1 MSNVNCPYCQRAN
14 RPGARFCVACGR
26 DMGRDAQTAV
36 NPNLVH
42 KAAAA
47 AAPVVQQA
55 AAAGWSQSKRGAGWL
70 RRVLTLGGR
79 AAYTELFSPEPA
91 TAGWIINLPQLRT
104 VPAAIEVSFFLF
116 VVFLLFGWLLVFLP
130 GPWPAVTLA
139 GWLLLLL
146 ILNFAGVK
154 RPYFTTTSLYQLW
167 GRPSQVQAAEF
178 YMQEMGSNRQL
189 RVELIDL
196 KQSPTL
202 QPGLYLQ
209 VYGVVNGGQ
218 AAVRAWWLSATSQ
231 DGQTQQVV
239 QAARLIPL
247 SVALFLPWLLALAA
261 LLTKLLWIWFH
272 AP

>member
-1 MSNVNCPYCQRAN
+1 MSNQTCPYCQSSN
-14 RPGARFCVACGR
+14 RPGARFCVTCGK
-26 DMGRDAQTAV
+26 DMQTAV
-36 NPNLVH
+36 NPNLAR

-55 AAAGWSQSKRGAGWL
+55 AATGWSQSKRGAGWL

-91 TAGWIINLPQLRT
+91 TAGWVINPPQLRT
-104 VPAAIEVSFFLF
+104 VPVAIEMSFFLF
-116 VVFLLFGWLLVFLP
+116 IVFLLFGWLVVFLP
-130 GPWPAVTLA
+130 GPWPAVTLV

-178 YMQEMGSNRQL
+178 YMQEEGSNRQL

-196 KQSPTL
+196 TQLPPLQS
-202 QPGLYLQ
+202 GMYLQ

-218 AAVRAWWLSATSQ
+218 AAVRAWWVNATSQ
-231 DGQTQQVV
+231 DAQTQQVV
-239 QAARLIPL
+239 QAARLVPL
-247 SVALFLPWLLALAA
+247 SVALFLPWLLALTAW
-261 LLTKLLWIWFH
+261 LVKLLWIGL
-272 AP
+272 API